1 MSIYNAK
8 LNYYGFNP
16 PFFGGSA
23 GILSR
28 QENERLIKNDL
39 LQLLLT
45 LPGERVMLPTFGT
58 ALRSF
63 VFEQFDDATLEML
76 RMNII
81 NAISLNE
88 GRVNLTSLTLSPDY
102 DNHGLRISITFS
114 LKAQPNEAYSLDTFI
129 ANGDNNV

>member
-1 MSIYNAK
+1 MSIYSAK

-16 PFFGGSA
+16 PFFGGSS

-63 VFEQFDDATLEML
+63 VFEQFDEATLEML

-88 GRVNLTSLTLSPDY
+88 ARVNLTGLTLSPDY
-102 DNHGLRISITFS
+102 DNHGLRISITFT
-114 LKAQPNEAYSLDTFI
+114 LKAQPNEILSLDTFI